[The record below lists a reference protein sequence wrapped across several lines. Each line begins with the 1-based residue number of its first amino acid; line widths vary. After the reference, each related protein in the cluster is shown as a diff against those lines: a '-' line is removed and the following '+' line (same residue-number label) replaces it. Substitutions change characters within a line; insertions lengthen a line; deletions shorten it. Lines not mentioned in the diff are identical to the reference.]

1 MQLECDVLAAC
12 ARLAA
17 LRNLDSRYRT
27 SRDELRPAQ
36 GLEARD
42 IDHGGRRAASHQ
54 STRAS
59 HQAGALNNGVI
70 ERPCTHGRR
79 ADAVDA
85 AWRTAAGER
94 NGAAR
99 VKTGVLVDETFEL
112 RTQGVVLDDRLSVL
126 HEDDAGDFPV
136 QIHSDHE
143 VERRDRK

>member
-1 MQLECDVLAAC
+1 MRSNVPVAHGAEKIATDRGRIDHGRMQLECDVLAAC

-85 AWRTAAGER
+85 AWRTAAG
-94 NGAAR
+94 
-99 VKTGVLVDETFEL
+99 
-112 RTQGVVLDDRLSVL
+112 
-126 HEDDAGDFPV
+126 
-136 QIHSDHE
+136 
-143 VERRDRK
+143 